1 MRVLFLH
8 QQPCI
13 RALKYAVGLRAAR
26 PGMTLGF
33 AYRGRSLTEFYGS
46 GDELFDQWW
55 RIGPALAGDLR
66 RVVEEFEPDLIH
78 SHNLPDLLTVLALEH
93 AGVPVVHDVHDMHS
107 LRSTPYEDG
116 FPDPGDADELERL
129 AVEGCGGLITVSDV
143 LLSELADRYALPPC
157 TRVFANYALARD
169 LPPQLPP
176 PERPDGH
183 TPRLVYQGTLSDSG
197 GHYDLHEIFA
207 AIAAQ
212 GIPLDVYPARELASY
227 RALPG
232 VRVRPTLEPAALMR
246 VLPGYDAG
254 WAGFNAG
261 RNAAHLDTALPNK
274 AFEYIA
280 AGLPV
285 LTLEHKALAR
295 FVTEEG
301 LGAVLAGP
309 DELAERL
316 RTVDLV
322 ALRRRA
328 AEARARLTVEANIGG
343 ILSLY
348 DEVVWTG
355 STARTSVPSP
365 GGLDTLSDPSHAP
378 TRSLSPLS
386 PEPAPTLAPPMPSSR
401 TSTTSL
407 PSSRASRTEA

>member
-55 RIGPALAGDLR
+55 RLGPDLPGDLR
-66 RVVEEFEPDLIH
+66 RAVADFEPDLIH

-93 AGVPVVHDVHDMHS
+93 TGVPVVHDVHDMHG

-129 AVEGCGGLITVSDV
+129 AVEGCAALITVSDV
-143 LLSELADRYALPPC
+143 LLAEIAARYDLPPR

-169 LPPQLPP
+169 LPAVLPP
-176 PERPDGH
+176 PERPDGV
-183 TPRLVYQGTLSDSG
+183 PRLVYQGTLSDSG

-212 GIPLDVYPARELASY
+212 GIPLDVYPARELPSY
-227 RALPG
+227 ARLPG

-261 RNAAHLDTALPNK
+261 RNGAHLDTALPNK

-285 LTLEHKALAR
+285 LTLQHKALAR

-301 LGAVLAGP
+301 LGVVLSSP
-309 DELAERL
+309 HELAARL
-316 RTVDLV
+316 RALDL
-322 ALRRRA
+322 AELRRRA

-348 DEVVWTG
+348 DEVVSTG

-365 GGLDTLSDPSHAP
+365 GGLVTLSEPSQAP
-378 TRSLSPLS
+378 TRSVSPLR
-386 PEPAPTLAPPMPSSR
+386 PEPAPTLAPPIPSSR
-401 TSTTSL
+401 TSTTSA